1 MPQLISVIIPVY
13 NKEEHLAQ
21 SIESVLSQTYP
32 HFELLLIN
40 DGSTDTSAEICKEYQ
55 AKDDRIH
62 CFFQENKG
70 VSAARN
76 LGIKQAKGEW
86 IYFLDADDFIDP
98 NCLEETALYFDKEVE
113 VIDFGVRRFKPGKTV
128 PKQTECNPFI
138 ETDHFKDYFLNYQYE
153 HAAAWHHLIRF
164 SLLKKNNIFFD
175 EELTNNE
182 DLLFMWTVLCNA
194 SGFVSTGKELINKM
208 MIPSSLS
215 IGPMNRNK
223 VESKLKFL
231 DRWIEVAERTGKIGV
246 LKKRINSRAITY
258 LGDLN
263 GYRENGTI
271 PKDLINN
278 YYVFYKKNRAV
289 LTSPILKIAGRNV
302 SLALFL
308 RNTKKFFR
316 PIYLPFKKL
325 LLK

>member
-1 MPQLISVIIPVY
+1 
-13 NKEEHLAQ
+13 
-21 SIESVLSQTYP
+21 
-32 HFELLLIN
+32 
-40 DGSTDTSAEICKEYQ
+40 
-55 AKDDRIH
+55 
-62 CFFQENKG
+62 
-70 VSAARN
+70 
-76 LGIKQAKGEW
+76 
-86 IYFLDADDFIDP
+86 
-98 NCLEETALYFDKEVE
+98 
-113 VIDFGVRRFKPGKTV
+113 
-128 PKQTECNPFI
+128 
-138 ETDHFKDYFLNYQYE
+138 
-153 HAAAWHHLIRF
+153 
-164 SLLKKNNIFFD
+164 
-175 EELTNNE
+175 
-182 DLLFMWTVLCNA
+182 